1 AVCGSTVQA
10 SADGG
15 RYQIIG
21 SVTGT
26 RRRLRAV
33 LAPGHAYDIRV
44 RARDCRGAHGPWQT
58 SHVLVRA
65 ASGASAVI
73 YSRAWYTAQDGTR
86 ATPAAGARVSFT
98 FSADAV
104 GILAMR
110 GWAFGTAAVYLDG
123 ERVPTLDLHAA
134 HRARLALAYRVAV
147 PSGRHTLTL
156 RILRDGGHT
165 GAAIRAFAVLG

>member
-1 AVCGSTVQA
+1 MAFP
-10 SADGG
+10 
-15 RYQIIG
+15 
-21 SVTGT
+21 
-26 RRRLRAV
+26 
-33 LAPGHAYDIRV
+33 LALALALPG
-44 RARDCRGAHGPWQT
+44 
-58 SHVLVRA
+58 
-65 ASGASAVI
+65 AVI
-73 YSRAWYTAQDGTR
+73 YSRAWDTAQDGSR
-86 ATPAAGARVSFT
+86 ATTAAGARVSFT
-98 FSADAV
+98 FSAGAV

-165 GAAIRAFAVLG
+165 GAAIRAFPVLG